1 MVEDDISISHRLP
14 ASISPRYDENGVELP
29 PPPSLPTPIII
40 AKFVRR
46 YVRDEFYRARL
57 KLKGK
62 STRDLEGFATAQD
75 NHIYKKLFKSCLK
88 VKKELKFKFIST
100 TNGRIY
106 LRKDLNSRSAYTGS
120 ESDLTKLKA
129 RVTQQAPHAKADEG

>member
-14 ASISPRYDENGVELP
+14 ASISPQYDENGVELP
-29 PPPSLPTPIII
+29 PPPSPPSPIII

-75 NHIYKKLFKSCLK
+75 NHIYISESLTQTRKKLFKSCLK

-100 TNGRIY
+100 TVPMAA
-106 LRKDLNSRSAYTGS
+106 ST
-120 ESDLTKLKA
+120 
-129 RVTQQAPHAKADEG
+129 

>member
-14 ASISPRYDENGVELP
+14 ASISPRYDEHGVELP
-29 PPPSLPTPIII
+29 PPPTPIII
-40 AKFVRR
+40 AKF
-46 YVRDEFYRARL
+46 EFYRARL

-62 STRDLEGFATAQD
+62 STRYLEGFATAQD

-106 LRKDLNSRSAYTGS
+106 LRKDLNSRSAYTSS